1 MDAALCISTL
11 DQTPATSE
19 APAAADFALIDLAGT
34 ESFLKSLY
42 GAMERNP
49 IRWNSLLEGTR
60 WQSGWQFGPI
70 LVDLRDGANFQK
82 TVMNQLAAGGIGV
95 LIETSLSY
103 DDILA
108 WSTSR
113 LFAFATNDD
122 RLFRF
127 YDSRSLKAL
136 LATLGTH
143 SVSLLP
149 PEGTLFW
156 HDNQQWIS
164 WQSPDEP
171 QLDTANPDWTLPEAE
186 LALLTDYRMA
196 ERACR
201 LSSLYSDHITAS
213 GDKRVWVLEQ
223 LRQARN
229 YGFLKASQQERFLR
243 LSILSAGELSSG
255 PQFEALKE
263 SAEMTGDDRLKA
275 MECLVES
282 YHATT

>member
-11 DQTPATSE
+11 DQLTATPE
-19 APAAADFALIDLAGT
+19 KPAVADFALIDLAGT
-34 ESFLKSLY
+34 EGFLKLLY

-49 IRWNSLLEGTR
+49 IRWSSLLEGTR

-70 LVDLRDGANFQK
+70 LVDLRGSSDFQES
-82 TVMNQLAAGGIGV
+82 VMNQLSAGGIG
-95 LIETSLSY
+95 LLFSTSLSY
-103 DDILA
+103 DNILA
-108 WSTSR
+108 WSSSY
-113 LFAFATNDD
+113 LFAFAATDD

-136 LATLGTH
+136 LVILEAH
-143 SVSLLP
+143 SSSFLP
-149 PEGTLFW
+149 SDGTLFW
-156 HDNQQWIS
+156 HDTRQWIS
-164 WQSPDEP
+164 WQNPGET
-171 QLDTANPDWTLPEAE
+171 QLDKANPDWALSEADLTLLP
-186 LALLTDYRMA
+186 DYRMA

-201 LSSLYSDHITAS
+201 LCSLYNDHITAA

-229 YGFLKASQQERFLR
+229 YGFIKASQQERFLR
-243 LSILSAGELSSG
+243 LSILSTEELSSN
-255 PQFEALKE
+255 PQLEALKE
-263 SAEMTGDDRLKA
+263 NAGMTDDDRLKA

>member
-11 DQTPATSE
+11 DQLTATPE
-19 APAAADFALIDLAGT
+19 KPAVADFALIDLAGA

-49 IRWNSLLEGTR
+49 IRWSSLLEGTR
-60 WQSGWQFGPI
+60 WQSGWQLGPI
-70 LVDLRDGANFQK
+70 MVDLRGSDNFQK
-82 TVMNQLAAGGIGV
+82 SVMNQLAAGGIG
-95 LIETSLSY
+95 LLLSTSLNY
-103 DDILA
+103 DDILT

-113 LFAFATNDD
+113 LFVFAATDD

-136 LATLGTH
+136 LAILEAH
-143 SVSLLP
+143 SSSFLP
-149 PEGTLFW
+149 SDGTLFW
-156 HDNQQWIS
+156 HDTRQWIS
-164 WQSPDEP
+164 WQNPGEP
-171 QLDTANPDWTLPEAE
+171 QLDIANPDWALSGAD
-186 LALLTDYRMA
+186 LALLPDYRMA

-201 LSSLYSDHITAS
+201 LSALYSDHITAS

-229 YGFLKASQQERFLR
+229 YGFTKASQQERFLR
-243 LSILSAGELSSG
+243 LSILSSEELSSN
-255 PQFEALKE
+255 PQLEALKE
-263 SAEMTGDDRLKA
+263 NAGITGDDRLKA